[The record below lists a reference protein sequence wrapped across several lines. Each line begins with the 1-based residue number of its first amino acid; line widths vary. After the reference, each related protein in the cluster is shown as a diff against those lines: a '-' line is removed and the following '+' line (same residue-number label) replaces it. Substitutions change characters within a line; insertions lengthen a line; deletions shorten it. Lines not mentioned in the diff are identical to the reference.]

1 MKNNILSF
9 VDLNQIK
16 NHKFPAQGKRKEQ
29 VKKLTTH
36 NVNADLTVITEKNLK
51 DYHWDSK

>member
-36 NVNADLTVITEKNLK
+36 NVNADLTVITEENLK